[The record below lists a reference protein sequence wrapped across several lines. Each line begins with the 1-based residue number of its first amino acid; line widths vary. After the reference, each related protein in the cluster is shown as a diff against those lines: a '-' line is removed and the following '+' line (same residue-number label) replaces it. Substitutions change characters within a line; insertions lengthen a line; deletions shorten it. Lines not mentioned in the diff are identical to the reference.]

1 MKKYIHTVPN
11 FSEGRRKEVI
21 EAIVGQFKDIPGVKL
36 IDYYPDP
43 DFNRTVIEAIGEPE
57 PLKRALLNM
66 TGKAVEL
73 INMEEQSG
81 AHPRIGAQ
89 DTIPLFPLKNISL
102 EECKLLAEELGKEIY
117 ARFQLPVYLSG
128 ENARTPERKS
138 LDFIRRGQYEGLK
151 KVVHLPERAPDIGP
165 AALHPTAGAVIVS
178 AGTRPLV
185 AYNIVLNSS
194 DLSLAQGI
202 AKAVRGPSGGF
213 STVRAVGLRYEE
225 RDLVAVSMNIFD
237 YELTPLYRTFELV
250 KREAARYGVTV
261 LETQLVGTVPQESLI
276 MVAEYFLQL
285 KSFKRNQILEN
296 NLFDLN

>member
-213 STVRAVGLRYEE
+213 STVRAVGLKYEE

-296 NLFDLN
+296 NLFDLS

>member
-1 MKKYIHTVPN
+1 MKQYIHTVPN

-73 INMEEQSG
+73 INMEEQRG

-151 KVVHLPERAPDIGP
+151 KVAHLPERAPDIGP

-178 AGTRPLV
+178 AGTKPLV
-185 AYNIVLNSS
+185 AYNVVLNSS

-213 STVRAVGLRYEE
+213 STVRAVGLKYEE

-296 NLFDLN
+296 SLFDLN